1 MLSIHWLLLFFPFT
15 VVPGLIRD
23 SATLQQMQQEALRP
37 DVVSALRAYGVQTWR
52 PKQNTKSEE
61 LACAE
66 MCATDTHMLGIQER
80 VVS

>member
-1 MLSIHWLLLFFPFT
+1 M
-15 VVPGLIRD
+15 VPGLIRD
-23 SATLQQMQQEALRP
+23 SATLQQMQQEALRWSGST
-37 DVVSALRAYGVQTWR
+37 DVVSALRAYGVETWR